1 MVQADGS
8 IVVDTTGLS
17 IDEVLERIEQ
27 LLERHMTKI
36 STKLVGNKLVDRI
49 AYQIVRFIVTTFCR
63 VWCRMTVEGRENVP
77 AEGIFILAPT
87 HRSILDTPIASG
99 VTRRRMRFM
108 GADKYW
114 KNKAFGRLLTA
125 LGGFP
130 VSRGTADREALKRS
144 IAVLQGGEPLG
155 VVPRGRA
162 QGRAD
167 RAAAVRRRDLHRRQ
181 GRCADH
187 SRRDRWLGASH
198 AKGCQVHS
206 AQQAARRGRQ
216 ADPGRDRSPRA
227 RRISAT
233 RRDS

>member
-1 MVQADGS
+1 
-8 IVVDTTGLS
+8 
-17 IDEVLERIEQ
+17 
-27 LLERHMTKI
+27 MTKI

-99 VTRRRMRFM
+99 VTRRRLRFM

-144 IAVLQGGEPLG
+144 IAVLRGGEPLVLFPEGERKVGPIVQPLFDGATYIAVKAG
-155 VVPRGRA
+155 VPIIPVGIGGSERAMPKGAKFIRPRKLHVVVGKPI
-162 QGRAD
+162 Q
-167 RAAAVRRRDLHRRQ
+167 AASIAASPKDQRDAARQLTADLHAELQRLF
-181 GRCADH
+181 DI
-187 SRRDRWLGASH
+187 
-198 AKGCQVHS
+198 
-206 AQQAARRGRQ
+206 AQARVL
-216 ADPGRDRSPRA
+216 
-227 RRISAT
+227 
-233 RRDS
+233 